1 MDQALYRQEAKSEQ
15 AGAFDR
21 FMALNRQMLDCYATV
36 EVNDYRGLNIAEQ
49 RDVCLSERRQMPQM
63 LIDNKLSA
71 ASFIAAA
78 KRDLL

>member
-1 MDQALYRQEAKSEQ
+1 MSDYRKEAESDQAAS
-15 AGAFDR
+15 FDR
-21 FMALNRQMLDCYATV
+21 FMALNRQMLDCYARV
-36 EVNDYRGLNIAEQ
+36 EVNDYRNLKLHEQ
-49 RDVCLSERRQMPQM
+49 RDVCLSERRQVPQM